1 MTLPVTPPG
10 AAATGVGSWPGTDER
25 EAARTVVGE
34 LGELPHLVELPGR
47 GIGADMVGRTAA
59 LLVDLP
65 VDRSVTGYRLADRP
79 GSVLRTARAHLAR
92 DLDAAEEACE
102 RAGVRGSGAPIKLQA
117 CGPVTAAVELELR
130 TGRRVLT
137 DRGAVRDLSAS
148 LAEGLREHVR
158 TVRRRFGMEPVL
170 QLDEPRLPD
179 ALAGAVPG
187 PTRFDPVR
195 ILPEQEA
202 SGLLDG
208 VIGAADG
215 APVLVHCCA
224 PGVPLR
230 LLRGL
235 PVAGVSVPMT
245 DVGSAQ
251 DSTGSNSTAPNS
263 TGSNSTAQDS
273 AAANPSVP
281 DPSVL
286 DALGE
291 WLDSG
296 RTLALG
302 LVPARRPG
310 GPPPDWHPLAVPAV
324 RLVDMLGFARRILA
338 DQVLVTPECGLAGAD
353 PDWARTA
360 VSLAGRIAGEF
371 VGDPDAL

>member
-1 MTLPVTPPG
+1 MTLPETLPG
-10 AAATGVGSWPGTDER
+10 AVPGGAATGVGSWPGTDER

-130 TGRRVLT
+130 SGRRVLT

-148 LAEGLREHVR
+148 LAEGLRAHVR

-195 ILPEQEA
+195 VLPEQEA

-224 PGVPLR
+224 SGAPLESLG

-235 PVAGVSVPMT
+235 PVAGAAVPKT
-245 DVGSAQ
+245 DAGFAEH
-251 DSTGSNSTAPNS
+251 P
-263 TGSNSTAQDS
+263 
-273 AAANPSVP
+273 AA
-281 DPSVL
+281 L
-286 DALGE
+286 DTLGE

-310 GPPPDWHPLAVPAV
+310 GPPPDWHPLALPAV
-324 RLVDMLGFARRILA
+324 RLADMLGFPRRVLA
-338 DQVLVTPECGLAGAD
+338 EQVLVTPECGLAGSD
-353 PDWARTA
+353 PEWARTA
-360 VSLAGRIAGEF
+360 LSLAGRIAAEF
-371 VGDPDAL
+371 AGDPDAL